1 MVAFFHL
8 FALYLN
14 EEIIYSCYTVCRT
27 ADFFYRTHFRQEMNA
42 LSVIISRIEPHSLA
56 QRAGIAA
63 GERLISINGFEIND
77 ILDYR
82 YYETERTLCLVLE
95 SDGRQRSVKITK
107 GEYQPIGLE
116 FATYLMDKQRSCKN
130 KCIFC
135 FVDQTPKG
143 MRESLY
149 FKDDDERLSFLFG
162 NYITLTNLTDHEVER
177 IIKMRISPVNVS
189 VHTTNPELRVS
200 MMKNPAAARIMEL
213 LGKLAEGGIQIN
225 CQLVLCP
232 GINDGP
238 ELERSL
244 NDLIALAPQV
254 HSIALVP
261 VGLTRHREGLPELRT
276 YTPEQAGQVIDT
288 AHEYAAKCWQKFG
301 SMVVWAADEFYLT
314 AGRELLTDEHYEDYP
329 QLDNGVG
336 MITLLRTEFA
346 SAVENTDG
354 DDLPHCATI
363 ATGVSAAPILDS
375 MLDSA
380 RQKWKNARWNVVPII
395 NHFFGE
401 QITVAG
407 LVTGTDLLAQLDN
420 VEINGRR
427 LLIPSVMLRHEG
439 DMFLDSITTEQVSEQ
454 LGADLIPVA
463 NDGWELLDA
472 LLGTMPE

>member
-1 MVAFFHL
+1 MRKHFL
-8 FALYLN
+8 
-14 EEIIYSCYTVCRT
+14 SSS
-27 ADFFYRTHFRQEMNA
+27 FRQELSA
-42 LSVIISRIEPHSLA
+42 LSVIISRVEEHSLA
-56 QRAGIAA
+56 QHAGIKG
-63 GERLISINGFEIND
+63 GERLISINGCEIND

-82 YYETERTLCLVLE
+82 YYETNRTLDILLE
-95 SDGRQRSVKITK
+95 ADGSQRTVCIKK

-162 NYITLTNLTDHEVER
+162 NYITLTNLTDHEVDR

-200 MMKNPAAARIMEL
+200 MMKNPAASRIMEL
-213 LGKLAEGGIQIN
+213 LRKLAEGGIQIN

-232 GINDGP
+232 GINDGA

-244 NDLIALAPQV
+244 DDLLSLAPQV

-261 VGLTRHREGLPELRT
+261 VGLTNHREGLPELRT
-276 YTPEQAGQVIDT
+276 HTPEEAGQIIDT
-288 AHEYAAKCWQKFG
+288 AHACAARCWTKYG
-301 SMVVWAADEFYLT
+301 SMIVWAADEFYLK

-336 MITLLRTEFA
+336 MVTLLRTEFA
-346 SAVENTDG
+346 AAVKNTEG
-354 DDLPHCATI
+354 DDLPHYATI
-363 ATGVSAAPILDS
+363 ATGVSAAPIIEGL
-375 MLDSA
+375 LKIA
-380 RQKWKNARWNVVPII
+380 REKWVNANWSVVPIE
-395 NHFFGE
+395 NNFFGPN
-401 QITVAG
+401 ITVAG
-407 LVTGTDLLAQLDN
+407 LVTGTDLLAQLDK
-420 VEINGRR
+420 EKIKGGR

-439 DMFLDSITTEQVSEQ
+439 DMFLDSITLNELSEQ
-454 LGADLIPVA
+454 LGVNVTPVP

-472 LLGTMPE
+472 LLGTDSSDNN

>member
-1 MVAFFHL
+1 M
-8 FALYLN
+8 
-14 EEIIYSCYTVCRT
+14 
-27 ADFFYRTHFRQEMNA
+27 
-42 LSVIISRIEPHSLA
+42 SVIISKVEAHSLA
-56 QRAGIAA
+56 QRAGIND
-63 GERLISINGFEIND
+63 GEKLISINGNEIND

-82 YYETERTLCLVLE
+82 YYETDRVLDIILE
-95 SDGRQRSVKITK
+95 SDGKQRTVNIKK

-162 NYITLTNLTDHEVER
+162 NYITLTNLTDREVDR

-189 VHTTNPELRVS
+189 VHTTNPGLRVE
-200 MMKNPAAARIMEL
+200 MMKNPAACRIMDL
-213 LGKLAEGGIQIN
+213 LRRLADGGIQIN

-244 NDLIALAPQV
+244 NDLLSLAPQV

-261 VGLTRHREGLPELRT
+261 VGLTRHREGLPELRC
-276 YTPEQAGQVIDT
+276 YTAEEAGQVIDT
-288 AHEYAAKCWQKFG
+288 AHAYAAECWKKYG
-301 SMVVWAADEFYLT
+301 SMIVWAADEFYLN

-336 MITLLRTEFA
+336 MVTLLRTEFR
-346 SAVENTDG
+346 SAIENTDG
-354 DDLPHCATI
+354 DDLPHEATI
-363 ATGVSAAPILDS
+363 ATGVSAAPILEKL
-375 MLDSA
+375 LDEA
-380 RQKWKNARWNVVPII
+380 RIKWPNAKWSVVPIT
-395 NHFFGE
+395 NYFFGE

-420 VEINGRR
+420 VEIHGRR

-439 DMFLDSITTEQVSEQ
+439 DMFLDSITLDEVGEKLGVS
-454 LGADLIPVA
+454 ITPVT

-472 LLGTMPE
+472 LLGQA